1 MDDLSRRVNIMK
13 IRNII
18 ATSLLG
24 LTSIVGLS
32 SLFINKTNKPVITK
46 AEDEVTMK
54 RTYVGVDQYGQMDNA
69 DQYLNAE
76 GVKAVV
82 WCFSGDFSLT
92 ESNGELFDITV
103 IGPRL
108 GITDLPVNLPKSR
121 IFRTPIS
128 TPAGITSLDGVT
140 IYNLCSKD
148 LIRDAT
154 DSPNT
159 IRVVHWDYADY
170 SLGMRDEK
178 FKFMP
183 SGTTVTLDLTEC
195 DINWLDAYATHYFV
209 SYCYFE
215 YLFGYTSIF
224 VKMEFD
230 TTLNKLV
237 ATTSQDI
244 WCTGIIFTRN
254 DPNGPQY
261 SWDSKWNQT
270 TNQDDVE
277 SSCNFKM
284 LEGKFGD
291 NYNCASVDD
300 IERTEIYAQK
310 ILDKFTCTGQTRS
323 FSNED
328 WVYFFFDLQYESYSF
343 RDLLKSSVAKENSTY
358 LREVALYRYDYVVFY
373 KDYGLYDYI
382 DRGSSPNRAFLS
394 KTTSTDG
401 VSYDLS
407 SDNTPMLI
415 VVAAIAT
422 LSLTTLL
429 IIKKKKSR

>member
-1 MDDLSRRVNIMK
+1 MK
-13 IRNII
+13 IRKII
-18 ATSLLG
+18 VASLLG
-24 LTSIVGLS
+24 LTSIAGLS
-32 SLFINKTNKPVITK
+32 SLFTNKTNKPVITK
-46 AEDEVTMK
+46 AEDEVTYK
-54 RTYVGVDQYGQMDNA
+54 RTYVGVDQYGQMKDPQN
-69 DQYLNAE
+69 YLNAE

-82 WCFSGDFSLT
+82 WCFNGDFSLT

-128 TPAGITSLDGVT
+128 TPAGIKSLDGVT
-140 IYNLCSKD
+140 IYDLCNKD
-148 LIRDAT
+148 IIRNEST
-154 DSPNT
+154 TPNT

-170 SLGMRDEK
+170 SLAMSNEK

-195 DINWLDAYATHYFV
+195 DINWLDANATHYFV
-209 SYCYFE
+209 SYNYFD
-215 YLFGYTSIF
+215 YLFSYTPIF

-284 LEGKFGD
+284 LEGKYGD

-323 FSNED
+323 FSNDD
-328 WVYFFFDLQYESYSF
+328 WVNFFFYLQYESYSF

-373 KDYGLYDYI
+373 KDYGLYDYMGR
-382 DRGSSPNRAFLS
+382 DSSPNKAFLAKS
-394 KTTSTDG
+394 TSTSSGFD
-401 VSYDLS
+401 DLS
-407 SDNTPMLI
+407 SDNTPILI

-429 IIKKKKSR
+429 IIKKKKVDNAN

>member
-1 MDDLSRRVNIMK
+1 MK

-24 LTSIVGLS
+24 LISIAGLS
-32 SLFINKTNKPVITK
+32 SLLINKTNKPVIAK

-54 RTYVGVDQYGQMDNA
+54 RTYVGIDRDGKMENA

-82 WCFSGDFSLT
+82 WCFTGDFSLT

-108 GITDLPVNLPKSR
+108 GITELPVNLPKSR

-128 TPAGITSLDGVT
+128 TPAGITSLKDVT
-140 IYNLCSKD
+140 IYNMSKED
-148 LIRDAT
+148 IIRY

-159 IRVVHWDYADY
+159 ITVGDWDYATY
-170 SLGMRDEK
+170 TLGMRDEK

-209 SYCYFE
+209 SYCYFD
-215 YLFGYTSIF
+215 YMFSYTSIF

-237 ATTSQDI
+237 ATTTQDI

-254 DPNGPQY
+254 DPNGTPY
-261 SWDSKWNQT
+261 SWESKWNQT

-310 ILDKFTCTGQTRS
+310 ILDKFTCTGETRS
-323 FSNED
+323 FSNDD

-343 RDLLKSSVAKENSTY
+343 KDLLKTSVAKESSTY

-373 KDYGLYDYI
+373 KDYGLYDYM
-382 DRGSSPNRAFLS
+382 DRGSSPNKAFS
-394 KTTSTDG
+394 AKNTSTSG
-401 VSYDLS
+401 VLNDLS
-407 SDNTPMLI
+407 SDSTPILI
-415 VVAAIAT
+415 VVAATAT
-422 LSLTTLL
+422 LSLTALL

>member
-1 MDDLSRRVNIMK
+1 MK

-373 KDYGLYDYI
+373 KDYGLYDYM

-401 VSYDLS
+401 VSSDLR